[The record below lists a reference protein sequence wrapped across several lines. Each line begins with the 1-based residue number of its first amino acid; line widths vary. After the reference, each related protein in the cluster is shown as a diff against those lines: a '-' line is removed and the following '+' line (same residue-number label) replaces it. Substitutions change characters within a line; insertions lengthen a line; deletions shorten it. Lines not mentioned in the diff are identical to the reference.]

1 MYMSKISIIVPC
13 YNEEEVLEIFYNKIS
28 EVAKKI
34 DADFEF
40 IFVDDGSND
49 KTLEILKEYSRH
61 DERVRFVSF
70 SRNFG
75 KEAAMYAGLNESTG
89 DYIAILDADLQDPP
103 DLLPEMYETVK
114 SGEYDCVATKRKTR
128 RGEPI
133 LRSFFSRLFYKIINK
148 MSETEIVD
156 GARDYRLMTRR
167 MVDSILEVTE
177 YNRFSKG
184 IFSWVGF
191 KTKWIAYDNVERV
204 AGRTKWSFG
213 KLFVYSLDGITA
225 FSTKPLIISAVVGL
239 LFCLLAFLM
248 IILIIAKT
256 VLYGDPVS
264 GWPSMVCI
272 VLFVSGVQLFCLGIM
287 GQYMSKEYM
296 EIKGRP
302 IYVVRE
308 TDKDLH

>member
-40 IFVDDGSND
+40 IFIDDGSND

-272 VLFVSGVQLFCLGIM
+272 GLFVSGVQLFCLGIM

>member
-248 IILIIAKT
+248 IILIIAIT

>member
-40 IFVDDGSND
+40 IFIDDGSND

>member
-1 MYMSKISIIVPC
+1 
-13 YNEEEVLEIFYNKIS
+13 
-28 EVAKKI
+28 
-34 DADFEF
+34 
-40 IFVDDGSND
+40 
-49 KTLEILKEYSRH
+49 
-61 DERVRFVSF
+61 
-70 SRNFG
+70 
-75 KEAAMYAGLNESTG
+75 
-89 DYIAILDADLQDPP
+89 
-103 DLLPEMYETVK
+103 
-114 SGEYDCVATKRKTR
+114 
-128 RGEPI
+128 
-133 LRSFFSRLFYKIINK
+133 

-167 MVDSILEVTE
+167 RVDSILEVTE

-302 IYVVRE
+302 IYVVLGTIE
-308 TDKDLH
+308 MDFL